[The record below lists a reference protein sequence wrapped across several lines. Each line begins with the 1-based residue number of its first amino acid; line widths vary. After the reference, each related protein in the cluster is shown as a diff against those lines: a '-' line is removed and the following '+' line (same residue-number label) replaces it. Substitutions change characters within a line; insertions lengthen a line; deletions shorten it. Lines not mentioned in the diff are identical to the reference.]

1 MRSLLLALGL
11 SAFLPTFAAAV
22 ESTWTTGWKDA
33 AAQATAAK
41 RPILADFTGSD
52 WCGWCMKLKREVFTT
67 PEFAAWAGRSV
78 VLLEVDFPRAKPL
91 PAEQQRDNQAL
102 VEKYNVE
109 GFPTIL
115 ILAADGREIGR
126 LGYQAGGAKA
136 WIAAAEQ
143 IIAKGQSPQ

>member
-1 MRSLLLALGL
+1 MRPLLLALGL
-11 SAFLPTFAAAV
+11 SALLPTLSAV
-22 ESTWTTGWKDA
+22 ESTWTTGWKA
-33 AAQATAAK
+33 AAAAATDAK

-52 WCGWCMKLKREVFTT
+52 WCGWCVKLKREVFAT
-67 PEFAAWAGRSV
+67 PEFAAWAGNAV

-91 PAEQQRDNQAL
+91 AAEQQRENQGLA
-102 VEKYNVE
+102 EKYSIE

-126 LGYQAGGAKA
+126 LGYQEGGPKA

-143 IIAKGQSPQ
+143 IIAKGQTPR

>member
-1 MRSLLLALGL
+1 MRSVLLALGL
-11 SAFLPTFAAAV
+11 SALLPTLAAV
-22 ESTWTTGWKDA
+22 EPTWTTGWKDA
-33 AAQATAAK
+33 SAQAAAAK

-52 WCGWCMKLKREVFTT
+52 WCGWCIKLKREVFAT
-67 PEFAAWAGRSV
+67 PEFAAWAGTSA

-91 PAEQQRDNQAL
+91 AAEQQRENHAL
-102 VEKYNVE
+102 AEKYGIE

-143 IIAKGQSPQ
+143 IIAKQQTPR